1 MQYGETGRVGYKTEE
16 ETFYINSCVEE
27 LKELLY
33 TVERHIAESGST
45 ESPGSFTD
53 PDKKSFDEKRKSI
66 VSSWNPADKK
76 IFDKIRNGI
85 KEKIS
90 IIEDI

>member
-53 PDKKSFDEKRKSI
+53 PDKKSF

-76 IFDKIRNGI
+76 IFDKIRKGI